1 MCIFSVTFQI
11 LEFAMQ
17 CKDAER
23 WNALLTHSYIITDPI
38 IKLRVQ
44 IVAGLFFKRACTTV
58 NISWGVKYLSL
69 QQFIIFRI
77 PKKK

>member
-1 MCIFSVTFQI
+1 
-11 LEFAMQ
+11 MQ

-44 IVAGLFFKRACTTV
+44 IVAGLF
-58 NISWGVKYLSL
+58 
-69 QQFIIFRI
+69 
-77 PKKK
+77 